1 MTAPTARS
9 IAPGCHRGPAVNR
22 PGRPV
27 RLGWVVMVFALLA
40 SGCAEQMLQ
49 RQAREQATAGQWPQ
63 ALVTLQEGL
72 RRYPESVPLRSS
84 LLQTREQALATHLAA
99 AAAARDAGRLDVA
112 RQELEAAGALEPRNA
127 RVAALLD
134 ALTIQQS
141 QRPIADDKAA
151 SKQTGVQAGVQ
162 AAARI
167 ETRPTALPSSV
178 GQPLFQSGT
187 TATRLTEQRPIT
199 LDFRDA
205 PLRTVLD
212 LVSRH
217 SGIDF
222 ILDREIRADL
232 RVTLLMRQAR
242 VEDALELLVGS
253 HQLVQKVVDAHTVL
267 IYPNTPDKLREYQEQ
282 VVRVFHLASA
292 DAKAAAAFLRAMLK
306 IRDPFVDERSNLL
319 AMRDTPDNIVLAERL
334 LALFDAGEPEVLL
347 EVEVLEISSSRLTE
361 LGIKFPDTLSLTPLP
376 PLGESALTLAN
387 ASGIDRSRLG
397 LGVAGLL
404 LNLKRQVG
412 DFSTLANP
420 RIHARNREKAKIMIG
435 DKIPIVTT
443 TTGTGGF
450 VSESVSYL
458 DVGLKLEVEPTVY
471 ADDEVGI
478 RIALEVSSLGSAVKT
493 ASGSLAYQIGTRN
506 ASTLLR
512 LRDGETQLLA
522 GLISKDERS
531 SASRVPGLGDV
542 PVLGRLFS
550 NQLDQ
555 GTRTELMLAI
565 TPRILRNIAKPDAR
579 QSELW
584 VGTDALPRLR
594 QPRVPLEGVQ
604 AAAPV
609 TTLATTLATTAM
621 APALATTGASA
632 AAPAGATTTAT
643 ATATATAAAD
653 IALPLTITWAGPN
666 QAKVGEVMALQLQ
679 LGQGL
684 AMRGLPFEIAYDA
697 KHLQWIDAAEGD
709 VFNRDGVATLYQANL
724 DATPGRLRVAL
735 MRRGATSAAGPGRL
749 ITLRFKAIAAG
760 STALQLE
767 NAQPIVLS
775 GAAPPASRLA
785 WPVEILASPK

>member
-1 MTAPTARS
+1 
-9 IAPGCHRGPAVNR
+9 
-22 PGRPV
+22 
-27 RLGWVVMVFALLA
+27 MVFALLA

-141 QRPIADDKAA
+141 QRPIVDDKAA
-151 SKQTGVQAGVQ
+151 NKQIGVQAG
-162 AAARI
+162 ARMD
-167 ETRPTALPSSV
+167 TRPSALPSSV
-178 GQPLFQSGT
+178 GQPSAQPGT
-187 TATRLTEQRPIT
+187 TPVRLAEQRPIT

-222 ILDREIRADL
+222 ILDRDIRADL

-253 HQLVQKVVDAHTVL
+253 QQLVQKVVDAHTVL

-420 RIHARNREKAKIMIG
+420 RIRARNREKAKIMIG

-594 QPRVPLEGVQ
+594 QPRVPLGVVQ
-604 AAAPV
+604 AVAPA
-609 TTLATTLATTAM
+609 TTLATTLATTA
-621 APALATTGASA
+621 
-632 AAPAGATTTAT
+632 AAPAAAT

>member
-1 MTAPTARS
+1 MTSFMARS
-9 IAPGCHRGPAVNR
+9 IAPGCHRAPAVNR

-27 RLGWVVMVFALLA
+27 RLGWAVMVFALLA

-63 ALVTLQEGL
+63 ALATLQEGL

-151 SKQTGVQAGVQ
+151 NKQIGVQAG
-162 AAARI
+162 ARMD
-167 ETRPTALPSSV
+167 TRPSALPSSV
-178 GQPLFQSGT
+178 GQPSAQPGT
-187 TATRLTEQRPIT
+187 TPVRLAEQRPIT

-222 ILDREIRADL
+222 ILDRDIRADL

-253 HQLVQKVVDAHTVL
+253 QQLVQKVVDAHTVL
-267 IYPNTPDKLREYQEQ
+267 IYPNTPDKVREYQEQ

-412 DFSTLANP
+412 DFSTLASY
-420 RIHARNREKAKIMIG
+420 NR
-435 DKIPIVTT
+435 
-443 TTGTGGF
+443 
-450 VSESVSYL
+450 
-458 DVGLKLEVEPTVY
+458 
-471 ADDEVGI
+471 ADSI
-478 RIALEVSSLGSAVKT
+478 
-493 ASGSLAYQIGTRN
+493 
-506 ASTLLR
+506 
-512 LRDGETQLLA
+512 
-522 GLISKDERS
+522 IS
-531 SASRVPGLGDV
+531 
-542 PVLGRLFS
+542 
-550 NQLDQ
+550 
-555 GTRTELMLAI
+555 
-565 TPRILRNIAKPDAR
+565 
-579 QSELW
+579 
-584 VGTDALPRLR
+584 
-594 QPRVPLEGVQ
+594 
-604 AAAPV
+604 
-609 TTLATTLATTAM
+609 
-621 APALATTGASA
+621 
-632 AAPAGATTTAT
+632 
-643 ATATATAAAD
+643 
-653 IALPLTITWAGPN
+653 
-666 QAKVGEVMALQLQ
+666 
-679 LGQGL
+679 
-684 AMRGLPFEIAYDA
+684 
-697 KHLQWIDAAEGD
+697 
-709 VFNRDGVATLYQANL
+709 
-724 DATPGRLRVAL
+724 
-735 MRRGATSAAGPGRL
+735 
-749 ITLRFKAIAAG
+749 
-760 STALQLE
+760 
-767 NAQPIVLS
+767 
-775 GAAPPASRLA
+775 
-785 WPVEILASPK
+785 